1 MKFKIYP
8 ALLTI
13 FFIIIFFVFYKGL
26 QNSNIYT
33 PSADLKKIFHLL
45 KPKYFLQ
52 MKKLVQNKYFIVI
65 NFI

>member
-33 PSADLKKIFHLL
+33 PSADLKKNIPSFKAKIFLTN
-45 KPKYFLQ
+45 
-52 MKKLVQNKYFIVI
+52 KKTGKILIFI
-65 NFI
+65 FFFK